1 MSGCI
6 IGIFNN
12 THKAFG
18 FFLTVN
24 SDYIKANW
32 PSTITIKV
40 LFSWKVALSHL
51 HTPTHYLEFLSL
63 QNDQWKEFPKKQMI
77 FRVRCLYFII

>member
-24 SDYIKANW
+24 SDYIKAN
-32 PSTITIKV
+32 
-40 LFSWKVALSHL
+40 
-51 HTPTHYLEFLSL
+51 
-63 QNDQWKEFPKKQMI
+63 
-77 FRVRCLYFII
+77 